1 MQVAGGGGGITVNT
15 EAALKAAQG
24 FDTEGE
30 AIDDAKS
37 KADTVEGTLSG
48 WEGKAADNAK
58 KSLTMLSSCMTELST
73 GVMAHASLVTSAVQT
88 FVEADDAAAASMN
101 P

>member
-1 MQVAGGGGGITVNT
+1 
-15 EAALKAAQG
+15 
-24 FDTEGE
+24 
-30 AIDDAKS
+30 
-37 KADTVEGTLSG
+37 
-48 WEGKAADNAK
+48 
-58 KSLTMLSSCMTELST
+58 MLSSCMTELST